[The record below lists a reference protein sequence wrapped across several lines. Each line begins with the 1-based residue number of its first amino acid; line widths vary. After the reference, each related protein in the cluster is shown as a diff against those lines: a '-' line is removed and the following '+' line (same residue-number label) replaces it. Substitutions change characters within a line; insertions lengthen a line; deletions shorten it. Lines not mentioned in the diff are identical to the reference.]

1 VTENG
6 TPQSR
11 EYPARPFIGV
21 GGVVIDRGRALLVR
35 RARPPLQGQ
44 WSVPGG
50 GLEAGETIAAGIARE
65 VREET
70 GLEVRVLHQLGVF
83 ERILHD
89 ASGRTQYHY
98 VLIDHLCEVTG
109 GIMQAGGDAAE
120 VAWASEDEL
129 SRYSLTDTALQVI
142 RTAFKTAS
150 TAQR

>member
-1 VTENG
+1 MRENG

-11 EYPARPFIGV
+11 EYPTRPFVGV

-35 RARPPLQGQ
+35 RARPPLEGH

-50 GLEAGETIAAGIARE
+50 GLEAGETIAAGIQRE

-70 GLEVRVLHQLGVF
+70 GLEVRVLQQLGVF

-89 ASGRTQYHY
+89 AAGRTQYHY

-109 GIMQAGGDAAE
+109 GALRADGDAAE
-120 VAWASEDEL
+120 VAWASQEEL
-129 SRYSLTDTALQVI
+129 LRYSLTDTALQVI
-142 RTAFKTAS
+142 QTAFKTVAS
-150 TAQR
+150 SQC